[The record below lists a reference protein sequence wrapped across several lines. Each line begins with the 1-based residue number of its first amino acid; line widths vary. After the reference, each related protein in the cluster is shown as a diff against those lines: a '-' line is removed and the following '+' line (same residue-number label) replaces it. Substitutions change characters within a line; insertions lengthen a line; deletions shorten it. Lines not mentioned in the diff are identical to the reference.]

1 MAYGPLAYYLTRDI
15 LAEFDPTA
23 FRTGDS
29 RYDILRHLLI
39 AVGGQCA
46 CSPDSEFA
54 LLRKI
59 LIALG
64 GECRCGDSIFSLYQR
79 ILTQIRLN
87 SGLPNTPQFEF
98 RAGDTL
104 LDLLRKILNN
114 LQNAVAPPVPPELC
128 CGLGAGDWGLLT
140 APVTESCD
148 WESITIPAVCFAD
161 WGTVP

>member
-29 RYDILRHLLI
+29 RYDILRRLLI
-39 AVGGQCA
+39 AVGGQCS
-46 CSPDSEFA
+46 CSADPEFA

-64 GECRCGDSIFSLYQR
+64 GECRCNDSIFSLYQR
-79 ILTQIRLN
+79 ILTQVRLN
-87 SGLPNTPQFEF
+87 SGNANTLFFEF

-104 LDLLRKILNN
+104 LDLLRKLLNN
-114 LQNAVAPPVPPELC
+114 LQNANPPIPSEC
-128 CGLGAGDWGLLT
+128 CIPDGDWGSIALLPT
-140 APVTESCD
+140 VVCD
-148 WESITIPAVCFAD
+148 WGSISAPAVCTED
-161 WGTVP
+161 WGSI

>member
-29 RYDILRHLLI
+29 RYDILRRLLI
-39 AVGGQCA
+39 AVGGQCS
-46 CSPDSEFA
+46 CSADSEFA

-64 GECRCGDSIFSLYQR
+64 GECRCGDSMFSLYQR
-79 ILTQIRLN
+79 ILEQVRIN
-87 SGLPNTPQFEF
+87 SSLPNTPEFAF

-114 LQNAVAPPVPPELC
+114 LQNAITPPTPPVDLC
-128 CGLGAGDWGLLT
+128 CIPIGDYGFIT
-140 APVTESCD
+140 DPVTETCD
-148 WESITIPAVCFAD
+148 WGDLVTTPDCSDD
-161 WGTVP
+161 WGSV